1 LKLSVLAIG
10 RRIWYFPQRQPINLP
25 SPMLKPAEIP
35 EFGQKHVETYLTS
48 TGYHCTTHRG
58 HHGIDIE
65 ARGEEENLFVHVVTT
80 RASHEPPELSASDSA
95 RVLVKAMNLG
105 YDAWL
110 ATVRIDGDG
119 ELACEI
125 EWKPLNQ

>member
-1 LKLSVLAIG
+1 
-10 RRIWYFPQRQPINLP
+10 
-25 SPMLKPAEIP
+25 LKPAEIP
-35 EFGQKHVETYLTS
+35 EFGQKHVEAYLTS

-65 ARGEEENLFVHVVTT
+65 ARGEEENLFVHVITT